1 MALKKIYDIGAKV
14 GSTER
19 KTKKARD
26 RETERE
32 RYRYRE
38 RKREREIQIQGKKE
52 GERSPKF
59 RLEVFWAI
67 KRTSIQH
74 CSEDT
79 QKEC

>member
-19 KTKKARD
+19 KPKKARD

-38 RKREREIQIQGKKE
+38 RKRERD
-52 GERSPKF
+52 
-59 RLEVFWAI
+59 RLSFVWKCFG
-67 KRTSIQH
+67 Q
-74 CSEDT
+74 
-79 QKEC
+79 